1 MRYLPLVLAFALAAC
16 SKGETKN
23 PDPAAP
29 AAPEPAEAPAT
40 QASEPQ
46 AATDSIKSKMK
57 TAELAPET
65 MPEVTLK
72 EAGAP
77 PLEPLRRSFA
87 KGQKETM
94 TLRVGEVIDMT
105 GGGWERH
112 LTPLDVRQTVELE
125 TKSVSKDGAASVAL
139 VVKSAERIEG
149 TSDDPNTKQMD
160 PTGVTGTYTV
170 DARGRVSAM
179 DLEPPGN
186 DPRIQKPFLDSMRS
200 KLRTMAPPFPE
211 EPVGV
216 GAKWTVVTEVNE
228 FLTHLREEIKVEL
241 VAREGDVAVLK
252 YSVVTKGERHHDWTP
267 AQDIA
272 VEVTAN
278 GEARIRP
285 KKLAPGLTKAEQRI
299 VQTAT
304 ILGDGAP
311 EEPVVQTL
319 AHTIEIRG
327 K

>member
-1 MRYLPLVLAFALAAC
+1 MRFLTLVLALVLAAC
-16 SKGETKN
+16 SKGETKT
-23 PDPAAP
+23 PDSPPA

-40 QASEPQ
+40 QAPPAQ
-46 AATDSIKSKMK
+46 AATDSAKSK

-94 TLRVGEVIDMT
+94 TLQVGEVIDMN

-112 LTPLDVRQTVELE
+112 LTPLDIRQTVELE
-125 TKSVSKDGAASVAL
+125 TKSVSKDGVASVAL
-139 VVKSAERIEG
+139 VVQSSERIEG

-160 PTGVTGTYTV
+160 PTGVTGTYML
-170 DARGRVSAM
+170 DSRGRVSEM
-179 DLEPPGN
+179 NLEPPGN

-228 FLTHLREEIKVEL
+228 FLTHLREEIEVEL
-241 VAREGDVAVLK
+241 VAREAGLAVLK
-252 YSVVTKGERHHDWTP
+252 YSVNTKGKRHHDWTP
-267 AQDIA
+267 PQDIA
-272 VEVTAN
+272 VEVTAT
-278 GEARIRP
+278 GEARVRS

-299 VQTAT
+299 TQTAT

-319 AHTIEIRG
+319 AHTVEIRG